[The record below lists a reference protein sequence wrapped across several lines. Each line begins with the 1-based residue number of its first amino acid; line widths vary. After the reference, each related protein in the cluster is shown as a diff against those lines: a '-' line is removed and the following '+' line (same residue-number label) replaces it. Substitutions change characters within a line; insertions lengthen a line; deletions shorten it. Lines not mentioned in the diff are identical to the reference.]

1 MRVFHT
7 WSIQPYTL
15 RKLFHTWCR
24 PRKPPTP
31 RVRLNCFAYSS
42 SSIIGYRLI
51 YLHNNINACCNPSYH
66 YIASSNLRENV
77 TYSQWSADIF
87 LSVGKLFEFGTVSLC
102 SQTQRYVNN
111 VCLFAI
117 TDVLLDTRLHFGD
130 AKFQSKHKWQC
141 AGVLVYFIHQSCE
154 KKMGGGGIYSAV
166 GNHKQVRFFQ
176 FDGQPMISTVFS
188 YNSAINRLSEIC
200 SPVEQGGHVL
210 SMQQRGSFECV
221 SWGRVDI
228 TTVLQVG
235 LLSGISFESA
245 VSQSKFHL
253 ASIYSRSADC
263 SQRQ

>member
-154 KKMGGGGIYSAV
+154 KKNGGGGIYSAV

-176 FDGQPMISTVFS
+176 FDGQPMISSVLLQQCDKQ
-188 YNSAINRLSEIC
+188 AIRDLQPGRTGRSRAVDATEGPIWMCQLRACRHHHCAPGRPAVWVIFWKCSFPIKISPSEY
-200 SPVEQGGHVL
+200 
-210 SMQQRGSFECV
+210 
-221 SWGRVDI
+221 
-228 TTVLQVG
+228 
-235 LLSGISFESA
+235 LL
-245 VSQSKFHL
+245 
-253 ASIYSRSADC
+253 
-263 SQRQ
+263 

>member
-7 WSIQPYTL
+7 WSMQPYTL

-87 LSVGKLFEFGTVSLC
+87 LGVGKLFEFGTVSLC

-130 AKFQSKHKWQC
+130 AKFQSKHKC
-141 AGVLVYFIHQSCE
+141 TSLLHTSVMR
-154 KKMGGGGIYSAV
+154 KKKWGGGGFI
-166 GNHKQVRFFQ
+166 QQ
-176 FDGQPMISTVFS
+176 LET
-188 YNSAINRLSEIC
+188 INRFGFSSLTDSPWSPQC
-200 SPVEQGGHVL
+200 SP
-210 SMQQRGSFECV
+210 
-221 SWGRVDI
+221 
-228 TTVLQVG
+228 TTV
-235 LLSGISFESA
+235 
-245 VSQSKFHL
+245 
-253 ASIYSRSADC
+253 R
-263 SQRQ
+263 